1 MITNIFV
8 NLKVNDLNKSMEF
21 FQKLGWTFNPNFTD
35 QNAAALEIGQNI
47 YAMLL
52 VENFFKTFTKKEIIN
67 AKKSI
72 EVLLA
77 LSVESKEQVNE
88 LLEKALGAGAT
99 EPKAAQDLGFMYSR
113 SFEDLDG
120 HVWEILWMDPEAAK
134 NGPPKN

>member
-1 MITNIFV
+1 MVTNIFV
-8 NLKVNDLNKSMEF
+8 NLKVNDLSKSMEF
-21 FQKLGWTFNPNFTD
+21 FQKLGWTLNPNFTN

-77 LSVESKEQVNE
+77 LSVESKEEVNE
-88 LLEKALGAGAT
+88 LLEKALAAGAT
-99 EPKAAQDLGFMYSR
+99 EPKEAQELGFMYSR

-134 NGPPKN
+134 NGPQKN